1 MLEFCNFKIG
11 HFLICALRIKVKG
24 WEGETKNSHSK
35 RLDGHSTAFSTNVKV
50 NPSKEGSGRRMSTLV
65 KIFDTTLRDGEQSPG
80 ATMNI
85 AEKVRIAQQLEKLNV
100 DVIEAGFPASSEG
113 DSEAVKTISQV
124 IKHSEVAALSRTNL
138 KDIDRAW
145 EAVKGAKSPRL
156 HIFVST
162 SDIHL
167 QHQLKI
173 SKDEVI
179 AMTTRSIARAKRY
192 SPNIEFSAMDA
203 TRSDVGF
210 LSAVIEAAIQ
220 AGATVI
226 NIPDTVGYAIP
237 SEFGELIRTL
247 RQKVRGI
254 EKVTLSVHCHNDLGL
269 AVANSLIA
277 VQNGAR
283 QVECTINGIG
293 ERAGNASL
301 EEIVMAIRTRKD
313 LFPYHTRV
321 IPRHLFAT
329 SRLVSK
335 ITGMAVQPN
344 KAIVGANAFAHE
356 SGIHQDGILKE
367 KLTYEIMTPESVGI
381 PKTSLILGKLSGRHA
396 FRDRLRELGYRLSE
410 SDLELA
416 FNRFKQ
422 LADKKRDI
430 YDEDIESIVVEEI
443 LRMPHRFKLVYLNV
457 VAGNVTVPT
466 ATVQMEVDG
475 RLIQEAGFG
484 DGPVDA
490 TFKTIKKITR
500 TKSRLLQFRINAITS
515 GTEAQGEVT
524 VRLEEKENTVI
535 GQGADTD
542 VIVAS
547 AKAYINALNKMEFKK
562 QKLVGM

>member
-1 MLEFCNFKIG
+1 
-11 HFLICALRIKVKG
+11 
-24 WEGETKNSHSK
+24 
-35 RLDGHSTAFSTNVKV
+35 
-50 NPSKEGSGRRMSTLV
+50 MSELV

-85 AEKVRIAQQLEKLNV
+85 VEKVRIAEQLEKLNV
-100 DVIEAGFPASSEG
+100 DIIEAGFPISSEG
-113 DSEAVKTISQV
+113 DFESVKAISRTI
-124 IKHSEVAALSRTNL
+124 KRSEVAALARTNS

-145 EAVKGAKSPRL
+145 EAVKGAKFPRL
-156 HIFVST
+156 HIFIST
-162 SDIHL
+162 SEIHL
-167 QHQLKI
+167 KYQLKK
-173 SKDEVI
+173 SKEEVI
-179 AMTTRSIARAKRY
+179 RIAARAVARAKRY
-192 SPNIEFSAMDA
+192 TFNVEFSAMDA
-203 TRSDVGF
+203 TRSDVEF
-210 LSAVIEAAIQ
+210 LSAVCEAAIQ
-220 AGATVI
+220 AGATTI

-237 SEFGELIRTL
+237 SEFGALIRTL
-247 RQKVRGI
+247 RQRVKGI
-254 EKVTLSVHCHNDLGL
+254 EKVNLSIHCHNDLGL
-269 AVANSLIA
+269 AVANSIA
-277 VQNGAR
+277 AIQNGAR

-293 ERAGNASL
+293 ERAGNTSL
-301 EEIVMAIRTRKD
+301 EEVVMALRTRSD
-313 LFPYHTRV
+313 LLQFHIHI
-321 IPRHLFAT
+321 IPQHLFST
-329 SRLVSK
+329 SRLVAK
-335 ITGMAVQPN
+335 ITGMVVQPN
-344 KAIVGANAFAHE
+344 KAVVGANAFAHQ

-396 FRDRLRELGYRLSE
+396 FRERLKELGYRLSE
-410 SDLELA
+410 TDFGLA
-416 FNRFKQ
+416 FNRFKH

-430 YDEDIESIVVEEI
+430 FDEDIESIVVEEV
-443 LRMPHRFKLVYLNV
+443 LRVPHRFKLVYLNV

-475 RLIQEAGFG
+475 QLIQEAGFG

-500 TKSRLLQFRINAITS
+500 TKSKLLQFAINAITS

-524 VRLEEKENTVI
+524 VKLEEKGNTVI

>member
-1 MLEFCNFKIG
+1 
-11 HFLICALRIKVKG
+11 
-24 WEGETKNSHSK
+24 
-35 RLDGHSTAFSTNVKV
+35 
-50 NPSKEGSGRRMSTLV
+50 MSELV

-80 ATMNI
+80 ATMNV
-85 AEKVRIAQQLEKLNV
+85 AEKVRVAEQLEKLNV
-100 DVIEAGFPASSEG
+100 DIIEAGFPISSEG
-113 DSEAVKTISQV
+113 DFEAVKTIARA
-124 IKHSEVAALSRTNL
+124 IKRSEVAALARANP

-145 EAVKGAKSPRL
+145 EAVKGAKFPCL
-156 HIFVST
+156 HTFIST

-167 QHQLKI
+167 KHQLKK
-173 SKDEVI
+173 SKEEVI
-179 AMTTRSIARAKRY
+179 RITAQSVARAKRY
-192 SPNIEFSAMDA
+192 TSNVEFSAMDA
-203 TRSDVGF
+203 TRSDVQF
-210 LSAVIEAAIQ
+210 LIAVCEAAVR
-220 AGATVI
+220 AGATTL

-237 SEFGELIRTL
+237 SEFGELIGTI
-247 RQKVRGI
+247 RQRVRGI

-269 AVANSLIA
+269 AVANSIA
-277 VQNGAR
+277 AIQKGAR

-293 ERAGNASL
+293 ERAGNTSL
-301 EEIVMAIRTRKD
+301 EEVVMALRTRSD
-313 LFPYHTRV
+313 LLRFHTR
-321 IPRHLFAT
+321 INPKHIYTT

-335 ITGMAVQPN
+335 ITGMVVQPN
-344 KAIVGANAFAHE
+344 KAVVGANAFAHE

-381 PKTSLILGKLSGRHA
+381 LKSSIVLGKLSGRHA
-396 FRDRLRELGYRLSE
+396 FKERLRELGYRLPE
-410 SDLELA
+410 TDLERA
-416 FNRFKQ
+416 FIQFKQ
-422 LADKKRDI
+422 LADKKREI

-443 LRMPHRFKLVYLNV
+443 LRMPRRFKLVYINV

-475 RLIQEAGFG
+475 KLLQEAGFG

-500 TKSRLLQFRINAITS
+500 TKSKLLQFAINAITS

-524 VRLEEKENTVI
+524 VKLEEKGNTVI

>member
-1 MLEFCNFKIG
+1 
-11 HFLICALRIKVKG
+11 
-24 WEGETKNSHSK
+24 
-35 RLDGHSTAFSTNVKV
+35 
-50 NPSKEGSGRRMSTLV
+50 MSELV

-85 AEKVRIAQQLEKLNV
+85 AEKVRVAEQLEKLNV
-100 DVIEAGFPASSEG
+100 DIIEAGFPISSEG
-113 DSEAVKTISQV
+113 DFEAVKEIAKTIRRAQ
-124 IKHSEVAALSRTNL
+124 VAALARTNRQ
-138 KDIDRAW
+138 DIERAW
-145 EAVKGAKSPRL
+145 AAARFAKFPAI
-156 HIFVST
+156 HTFIAT

-167 QHQLKI
+167 KYKLRKTRPEVLNEA
-173 SKDEVI
+173 SKAV
-179 AMTTRSIARAKRY
+179 RYAKTLCG
-192 SPNIEFSAMDA
+192 NVEFSAEDA
-203 TRSDVGF
+203 TRSDLDF
-210 LSAVIEAAIQ
+210 LCQVLSKVIEA
-220 AGATVI
+220 GATTI

-237 SEFGELIRTL
+237 SEFENLIRTI
-247 RQKVRGI
+247 RQKVKGI

-277 VQNGAR
+277 IQNGAR

-301 EEIVMAIRTRKD
+301 EEIVMALRTRKD
-313 LFPYHTRV
+313 LLQFHTRV
-321 IPRHLFAT
+321 LSKHIFTT

-335 ITGMAVQPN
+335 ITGMVIQPN
-344 KAIVGANAFAHE
+344 KAVVGANAFAHQ

-367 KLTYEIMTPESVGI
+367 KMTYEIMTPESVGI
-381 PKTSLILGKLSGRHA
+381 PKSSIVLGKLSGRHA
-396 FRDRLRELGYRLSE
+396 FRERLKDLGYHLSE
-410 SDLELA
+410 SDLQLA

-422 LADKKRDI
+422 LADKKREI

-443 LRMPHRFKLVYLNV
+443 LRMPHRFKLIYINV

-475 RLIQEAGFG
+475 QLKQEADFG

-500 TKSRLLQFRINAITS
+500 TRSKLLQFAINAITR

-524 VRLEEKENTVI
+524 VRLEEKGHTVI

>member
-1 MLEFCNFKIG
+1 MRE
-11 HFLICALRIKVKG
+11 
-24 WEGETKNSHSK
+24 
-35 RLDGHSTAFSTNVKV
+35 
-50 NPSKEGSGRRMSTLV
+50 LV

-85 AEKVRIAQQLEKLNV
+85 AEKVRIAEQLEKLNV
-100 DVIEAGFPASSEG
+100 DIIEAGFPISSEG
-113 DSEAVKTISQV
+113 DFEAVKTISRT
-124 IKHSEVAALSRTNL
+124 IKRSEVAALARTNP
-138 KDIDRAW
+138 KDVDRAW

-167 QHQLKI
+167 KHQLKK
-173 SKDEVI
+173 SKEEVI
-179 AMTTRSIARAKRY
+179 RIAARSVARAKRY
-192 SPNIEFSAMDA
+192 TPNIEFSAMDA
-203 TRSDVGF
+203 TRSDIDF
-210 LSAVIEAAIQ
+210 LSAVMEAAVQ
-220 AGATVI
+220 SGATTI

-237 SEFGELIRTL
+237 SEFGALIQAL

-254 EKVTLSVHCHNDLGL
+254 EKAILSVHCHNDLGL
-269 AVANSLIA
+269 AVANSLVA

-301 EEIVMAIRTRKD
+301 EEVVMAIRTRKD
-313 LFPYHTRV
+313 LLPFHTRV
-321 IPRHLFAT
+321 FPKHLFTT

-381 PKTSLILGKLSGRHA
+381 SKSSLVLGKLSGRHA
-396 FRDRLRELGYRLSE
+396 FRERLKDLGYRLSTA
-410 SDLELA
+410 DLELA
-416 FNRFKQ
+416 FRQFKQ
-422 LADKKRDI
+422 LADKKREI

-443 LRMPHRFKLVYLNV
+443 LRVPRRFKLVYINV
-457 VAGNVTVPT
+457 IAGNVTVPT

-475 RLIQEAGFG
+475 QLMLEAGFG

-500 TKSRLLQFRINAITS
+500 TKSKLLQFAINAITI

-524 VRLEEKENTVI
+524 VKLEEKGQTVI

-547 AKAYINALNKMEFKK
+547 TKAYINALNKMEFRK

>member
-1 MLEFCNFKIG
+1 MGER
-11 HFLICALRIKVKG
+11 RIL
-24 WEGETKNSHSK
+24 WEGDAS
-35 RLDGHSTAFSTNVKV
+35 F
-50 NPSKEGSGRRMSTLV
+50 SKEGSEKRMSTMV

-80 ATMNI
+80 AAMNI

-100 DVIEAGFPASSEG
+100 DVIEAGFPTSSEG
-113 DSEAVKTISQV
+113 DFEAVKTISRV
-124 IKHSEVAALSRTNL
+124 IKRSEVAALCRTNL
-138 KDIDRAW
+138 KDIDRTW
-145 EAVKGAKSPRL
+145 EAVKGARSPRL

-179 AMTTRSIARAKRY
+179 RMAVRSVARARRY
-192 SPNIEFSAMDA
+192 TPNIEFSAMDA

-210 LSAVIEAAIQ
+210 LSAVIEAATQ
-220 AGATVI
+220 AGATII

-269 AVANSLIA
+269 AVANSLTAI
-277 VQNGAR
+277 QNGAG

-301 EEIVMAIRTRKD
+301 EEIVMALRTRKD
-313 LFPYHTRV
+313 LFPYRTRV

-367 KLTYEIMTPESVGI
+367 KLTYEIMTPKSVGI

-396 FRDRLRELGYRLSE
+396 FRERLRELGYQLSE
-410 SDLELA
+410 ADLELA

-443 LRMPHRFKLVYLNV
+443 LRMSRRFKLVYLNV
-457 VAGNVTVPT
+457 VAGNVGVPT

-500 TKSRLLQFRINAITS
+500 TRSKLLQFGINAITG

-524 VRLEEKENTVI
+524 VRLEEKGNTVI

>member
-1 MLEFCNFKIG
+1 MAE
-11 HFLICALRIKVKG
+11 V
-24 WEGETKNSHSK
+24 
-35 RLDGHSTAFSTNVKV
+35 
-50 NPSKEGSGRRMSTLV
+50 V

-80 ATMNI
+80 ATMNV

-100 DVIEAGFPASSEG
+100 DVIEAGFPISSEG
-113 DSEAVKTISQV
+113 DFEAVKAISRTIRR
-124 IKHSEVAALSRTNL
+124 SEVAALARANPQ
-138 KDIDRAW
+138 DIDRAW
-145 EAVKGAKSPRL
+145 EAVKGAKFPQL
-156 HIFVST
+156 HTFIST

-167 QHQLKI
+167 KHQLKK
-173 SKDEVI
+173 SKEEVI
-179 AMTTRSIARAKRY
+179 RIATRSVERAKRY
-192 SPNIEFSAMDA
+192 TPNVEFSAMDS
-203 TRSDVGF
+203 TRTDIEF
-210 LSAVIEAAIQ
+210 LIAVTEAAIR
-220 AGATVI
+220 AGATTI

-269 AVANSLIA
+269 AVANSLSAI
-277 VQNGAR
+277 QNGAQ

-293 ERAGNASL
+293 ERAGNTSL
-301 EEIVMAIRTRKD
+301 EEVVMAIRTRKD
-313 LFPYHTRV
+313 LFKYGTR
-321 IPRHLFAT
+321 INPKYLFAT

-335 ITGMAVQPN
+335 ITGMVVQPN

-356 SGIHQDGILKE
+356 SGIHQDGMLKE

-396 FRDRLRELGYRLSE
+396 FRERLRDLGYRLSE
-410 SDLELA
+410 TDFELA

-422 LADKKRDI
+422 LADKKRQI

-443 LRMPHRFKLVYLNV
+443 LRMPHRFKLVYINV
-457 VAGNVTVPT
+457 VAGNITVPT
-466 ATVQMEVDG
+466 ATVKMEVDG
-475 RLIQEAGFG
+475 QLIQEADFG

-500 TKSRLLQFRINAITS
+500 TKSKLLQFAINAITS

-524 VRLEEKENTVI
+524 VKLEEKGNTVI